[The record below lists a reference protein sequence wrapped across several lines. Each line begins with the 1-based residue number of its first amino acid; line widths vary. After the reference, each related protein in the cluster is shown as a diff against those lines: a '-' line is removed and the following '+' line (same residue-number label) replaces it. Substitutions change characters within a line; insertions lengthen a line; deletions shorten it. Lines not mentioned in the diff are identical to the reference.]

1 MAEHLQDPPMI
12 ITNIPTNEAY
22 QKPFSYTGYGNTPS
36 GYQTYVG
43 NSKDKYLPSIDSQS
57 MDVFDICLVP
67 NSIAD
72 RKLVHGIVAVV
83 QTYTPGIAYGGTM
96 NAKVMVHRPAGSLAG
111 YAKDWVEVPGTFVS
125 IGTGNFGFNYMQAR
139 CFAQRQ
145 GEYVYAIMQA
155 NADYGEGV
163 IGFKFNRSEFNQV
176 WHQESF
182 YLSDYSPL
190 FDLEGEFFVSDD
202 ANPFIWHVTGSYR
215 TLQDGNNLQ
224 QGSFMFGVIED
235 GSPNGTYVFRGDNY
249 DQDPYSANYG
259 TYTGPGTGYHFT
271 GKAASFRQKYSIPRG
286 EWGHGPYLV
295 DPWKAGFYNPPE
307 MWFYLQEYDR
317 RGLVTG
323 RYKIYRSQWKKGQYK
338 RYDNPRPEAP
348 LSYQTVI
355 AYYTGYE
362 NGYAIPV
369 PGGPAAYN
377 FHPDR
382 GRSFEEMPVTIDDD
396 PKYNLGPH
404 AQGGSRYPKLNQSG
418 YAFEHDWFNQAHYVG
433 TVGPFSGHYMFNP
446 KQTPQA
452 IKQNDSYGYHQGNY
466 GLVSN
471 ASTIRDFKVIR
482 DRKRRGVLHL
492 IATDGSS
499 VWFCSS
505 GDDGRTWSRG
515 TRAQGPHGFA
525 NVHPEV
531 NGGYGIS
538 AYGAPIAS
546 DYYSGSQ
553 RIKAERLF
561 ENATLMGM
569 DYGVNGA
576 TIDQVMNARLS
587 VDRYAPGQRIG
598 FFVVDYSGTGAGNAH
613 NDGAIFKRGELNRHS
628 WL

>member
-1 MAEHLQDPPMI
+1 MAERLTDPPMI
-12 ITNIPTNEAY
+12 VTNIPTNLHY
-22 QKPFSYTGYGNTPS
+22 NIPYTYTGYGNTPS

-43 NSKDKYLPSIDSQS
+43 NSKDKFYYVGTRGSEG
-57 MDVFDICLVP
+57 VFDLCLVP

-72 RKLVHGIVAVV
+72 RKLVHGVV
-83 QTYTPGIAYGGTM
+83 GVFQQFDPGVSFGGTM
-96 NAKVMVHRPAGSLAG
+96 NTQVFVHRPAGNLAG
-111 YAKDWVEVPGTFVS
+111 YASGWVPVPGAS
-125 IGTGNFGFNYMQAR
+125 AGIGTGNFGFNTMQGR

-163 IGFKFNRSEFNQV
+163 VGYKFNRSEFNQV
-176 WHQESF
+176 WHAENF

-202 ANPFIWHVTGSYR
+202 ANPFIWHVTGSFR
-215 TLQDGNNLQ
+215 SLSNGDDLQ

-249 DQDPYSANYG
+249 DGNPYSANYG

-286 EWGHGPYLV
+286 QWGHGPFLV
-295 DPWKAGFYNPPE
+295 DPWKSGYYNPPE
-307 MWFYLQEYDR
+307 MWFYIQEFDR

-348 LSYQTVI
+348 LGYQTVI

-362 NGYAIPV
+362 EGYAIPV

-404 AQGGSRYPKLNQSG
+404 VQGGSRYPKLNQSG
-418 YAFEHDWFNQAHYVG
+418 YSFEHDWFNQAHYVG
-433 TVGPFSGHYMFNP
+433 TVGPFSGHYMRNP
-446 KQTPQA
+446 KNTPQA
-452 IKQNDSYGYHQGNY
+452 IKQNNDYGYHATQY
-466 GLVSN
+466 GYASN
-471 ASTIRDFKVIR
+471 ASDITDIKVMR

-492 IATDGSS
+492 VATDGNS

-515 TRAQGPHGFA
+515 TRAEGPHGFSY
-525 NVHPEV
+525 VHPEI
-531 NGGYGIS
+531 NGGYGVH
-538 AYGAPIAS
+538 AS
-546 DYYSGSQ
+546 VGYT
-553 RIKAERLF
+553 RRVIAERLF
-561 ENATLMGM
+561 ENATVMG
-569 DYGVNGA
+569 YTHFVSTTN
-576 TIDQVMNARLS
+576 IDVVLNARLS
-587 VDRYAPGQRIG
+587 VDRYAPGTRIAM
-598 FFVVDYSGTGAGNAH
+598 FIVDYSGTGAGNAV
-613 NDGAIFKRGELNRHS
+613 NDGAVFKRGELNRQS